1 MAHKQRNEFNP
12 RNLRASGRMVSPGGN
27 FVVTYGHIGRFK
39 KAAEPHQHADATAG
53 ARAQGSVAG
62 FKGLRPPAAGPFFF
76 SCWLLAAG
84 FWFLVGG

>member
-1 MAHKQRNEFNP
+1 MS
-12 RNLRASGRMVSPGGN
+12 SGNWRSPGGN

-39 KAAEPHQHADATAG
+39 KAADPHQHADATAG

-62 FKGLRPPAAGPFFF
+62 FEGLRPLAAGPFCF

>member
-1 MAHKQRNEFNP
+1 MSKGAG
-12 RNLRASGRMVSPGGN
+12 GRVVSPGGN

-62 FKGLRPPAAGPFFF
+62 FKGLRPPAAGPF
-76 SCWLLAAG
+76 SVAGDRCLASVACR
-84 FWFLVGG
+84 VVTGGC